1 MHSDVINVS
10 ELVRE
15 VFIDPIRTMLV
26 VDDDYP
32 TLDDFIAP
40 NKRSTGKKEFDA
52 KSPDVTQLNEMLQFA
67 RGRDKPWLVDV
78 HDGQKVSKEKEKR
91 VAKQLH
97 HSDLMVLDYNLEGED
112 LGGTAAI
119 EILRELASNHHFNL
133 VIVYTK
139 GNGAGEVGTVLSEI
153 STGLTSA
160 QNNYALSDI
169 EDAALKTAL
178 EKWEDEDEKII
189 AKLYEHI
196 TVAALVHSLNSSR
209 VQSIGL
215 LESDEGTQLKLL
227 IEKKPAKIKIDI
239 QHLLRFLLNKKQES
253 LEKQLSP
260 VDHGPLKISTDAKCS
275 WISGEKLFVV
285 VLSKVNCRPVDF
297 ETRLIEAIVSSYPTP
312 HRLLLT
318 KMRTAIDQR
327 GLIAEAELLRDK
339 HVQTAWLY
347 DFLTASPADERG
359 TIASTVNRHWDALGD
374 SLKPDLQEFGEKL
387 RSHFKHSEHSK
398 LEDVIAKCGL
408 SDPSVL
414 PSDIYKKYNSFVST
428 KPIDRGHL
436 TTGHVF
442 RFTKTIAPAH
452 AEAEPAYA
460 SESWI
465 CLTPACDMVPG
476 QDKGWKKRLGTV
488 LPFVAVRLH
497 SVAERTALKNA
508 QYNAMLFLD
517 VDGSIQTFSI
527 YGKEGSLTTNPEW
540 EQMFAG
546 DDGKFKDGDKLTLTS
561 IQASEKGV
569 STSNFDAQIFAQL
582 RSEYA
587 LNLLQKIG
595 SHLSR
600 PGLGMNFKKFEA

>member
-40 NKRSTGKKEFDA
+40 SKRSTGKKEFDA
-52 KSPDVTQLNEMLQFA
+52 KSQDVTQLNEMLQFA

-139 GNGAGEVGTVLSEI
+139 GDGAGEVGTVLSEI

-160 QNNYALSDI
+160 QNKYALSDI
-169 EDAALKTAL
+169 EHAALKKAIG
-178 EKWEDEDEKII
+178 KWEDEDEKII
-189 AKLYEHI
+189 EKLYEHI
-196 TVAALVHSLNSSR
+196 TVTTLVKSLNSSR
-209 VQSIGL
+209 TQSIDL
-215 LESDEGTQLKLL
+215 LESDEGTQLKLI
-227 IEKKPAKIKIDI
+227 IENKPANI
-239 QHLLRFLLNKKQES
+239 QFDNEHLLKYLLKKKQDS
-253 LEKQLSP
+253 LGKQLSP
-260 VDHGPLKISTDAKCS
+260 VDLGPLKISSDEKCR

-285 VLSKVNCRPVDF
+285 VLSKVNCQPSEF
-297 ETRLIEAIVSSYPTP
+297 ETRLIEAIVSSYPSP

-327 GLIAEAELLRDK
+327 GLVAESEILRDK
-339 HVQTAWLY
+339 HVQTAWLN
-347 DFLTASPADERG
+347 DFLTATPADERG
-359 TIASTVNRHWDALGD
+359 TIASTVTRHWDALGD
-374 SLKPDLQEFGEKL
+374 SLKPALQEFGDKL
-387 RSHFKHSEHSK
+387 RTHFQKDA
-398 LEDVIAKCGL
+398 LLNVQAKCGL
-408 SDPSVL
+408 SDPSL
-414 PSDIYKKYNSFVST
+414 RPEDIQKRYNSFVST

-442 RFTKTIAPAH
+442 RLTRALPAASLEAAP
-452 AEAEPAYA
+452 EIENGN
-460 SESWI
+460 WI
-465 CLTPACDMVPG
+465 CLTPACDMAPG
-476 QDKGWKKRLGTV
+476 QGSKGWKKRLGNMV
-488 LPFVAVRLH
+488 PFVAVRLH
-497 SVAERTALKNA
+497 TVPEKTALKKA
-508 QYNAMLFLD
+508 RDNAMLFLN
-517 VDGSIQTFSI
+517 VEGSIHTFSFHATD
-527 YGKEGSLTTNPEW
+527 GNPSTGPEW
-540 EQMFAG
+540 EQMFAENDG
-546 DDGKFKDGDKLTLTS
+546 RFDDGDRLNLTS
-561 IQASEKGV
+561 IHDTKDGIATNRFEV
-569 STSNFDAQIFAQL
+569 HIVAQL

-600 PGLGMNFKKFEA
+600 PGLGMNFK